1 MAAVYETTKA
11 SCGVILAI
19 FWRKRDSVRTFL
31 CEQPCECRRHAV
43 GVLPGGA
50 VAAALV
56 DGLVDAASRRD
67 EGGGIP
73 IDIGFRAVCADGLA
87 ADGDAARLD
96 VLEDG
101 AHARHGTGVALR

>member
-1 MAAVYETTKA
+1 M
-11 SCGVILAI
+11 
-19 FWRKRDSVRTFL
+19 RTFL
-31 CEQPCECRRHAV
+31 CEQPCERRRHAI

-87 ADGDAARLD
+87 RTVTPLASMSLRMARMLGMAPASPSD
-96 VLEDG
+96 ETIQ
-101 AHARHGTGVALR
+101 RC